1 MYQYVSWNLTH
12 CILSINGDLAGT
24 FFYLLNMWPPLSCKI
39 HIIHIYRVIRR
50 QKVCD
55 ESLWCTQQSVYL
67 CTSHLCML
75 QNMQHTRNKITHKG
89 NAPLWLKGFVYIFG
103 PLFMQTLHSL
113 LWFSTN
119 FLNTFFNSISNFLSK
134 AVNVIL
140 AK

>member
-1 MYQYVSWNLTH
+1 M
-12 CILSINGDLAGT
+12 GT
-24 FFYLLNMWPPLSCKI
+24 WQELFFIFLICDHPYPVKYTLYSSKGV
-39 HIIHIYRVIRR
+39 HRVIRR